1 MYLFTRRTRL
11 AGGNAAEG
19 VAWAA
24 SVAMQVKEVTGQE
37 IRLWSTVYSQG
48 FGTIS
53 WTGWFADL
61 TSLEAIGDKLQANAG
76 MQKLVTEGTKFTDGN
91 LDDALLQTIAG
102 EPDASGPAKYV
113 TGAEAVI
120 AAGNTERAMGVGAE
134 IAQKAE
140 SITGLATMFASSL
153 TGPFGGVR
161 WLTGYPDLASME
173 KAQNALAGDPSWLKL
188 IDSTK
193 GCFVEDPAVSQTT
206 IYRRLA

>member
-1 MYLFTRRTRL
+1 
-11 AGGNAAEG
+11 
-19 VAWAA
+19 
-24 SVAMQVKEVTGQE
+24 
-37 IRLWSTVYSQG
+37 
-48 FGTIS
+48 
-53 WTGWFADL
+53 
-61 TSLEAIGDKLQANAG
+61 

-120 AAGNTERAMGVGAE
+120 AAGSTERAMGVGAE